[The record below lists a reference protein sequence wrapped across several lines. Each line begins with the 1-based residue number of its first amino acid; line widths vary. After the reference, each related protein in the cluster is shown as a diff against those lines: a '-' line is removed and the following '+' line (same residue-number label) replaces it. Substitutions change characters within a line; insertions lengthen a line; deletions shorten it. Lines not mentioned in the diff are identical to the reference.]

1 MQRSTKYS
9 TRSTIDW
16 SLHLWDSIIDWFG
29 GNIYRKCMI
38 FCNKYNVDAFHRG
51 VNLGEFSKDYRW
63 LMNNIMLFTF
73 GFPAHVRNKFL
84 DNRYTRWDHFVPTA
98 EEDKKDIVDW
108 AMDIVGEIF
117 YCSDRWSLD
126 KLIKISWMYSE
137 LRSVAL
143 SLGGASISGCEDDE
157 DLCFFEAKKEE
168 PSVANNTDETLPLWN

>member
-1 MQRSTKYS
+1 MDKKHCTHSI
-9 TRSTIDW
+9 IDW
-16 SLHLWDSIIDWFG
+16 FLHLWDSIIDWFG
-29 GNIYRKCMI
+29 GNSYRKCMI

-51 VNLGEFSKDYRW
+51 VNLGEFNKDYRW
-63 LMNNIMLFTF
+63 LVNNIMLFEF
-73 GFPAHVRNKFL
+73 GFPAHIRSKFI

-143 SLGGASISGCEDDE
+143 SLGGVSISGYEDDE